1 MISYDNNA
9 TTTTTIAMRIEEERR
24 AEQQKVDWGRRK
36 GKGEEVWSWAERK
49 RLLGDRSRCYSRTHT
64 HTHAGEG
71 LGLGLSLSLEI
82 FPVRVSLRTA
92 RHKML
97 LLNK

>member
-1 MISYDNNA
+1 MKN
-9 TTTTTIAMRIEEERR
+9 R
-24 AEQQKVDWGRRK
+24 GRREEK
-36 GKGEEVWSWAERK
+36 GKRFG
-49 RLLGDRSRCYSRTHT
+49 LGLRENVCWGIAAGVTLAHT

-71 LGLGLSLSLEI
+71 LGLGLSLSVSLEI